1 MSKSSLQPA
10 NDVVESA
17 NQRESAAAVLL
28 KELDERQ
35 ESVMR
40 ELDDLNHNIEDL
52 IDSWQVQ
59 NKQEP
64 EQELLPDE
72 ASELNTT

>member
-1 MSKSSLQPA
+1 MSKSSLQQA
-10 NDVVESA
+10 SDVVESA

>member
-10 NDVVESA
+10 TDVVESA

-52 IDSWQVQ
+52 IESWQVQ

-72 ASELNTT
+72 TSL

>member
-1 MSKSSLQPA
+1 MSKSSLQQA
-10 NDVVESA
+10 SDVVESA

-35 ESVMR
+35 ESVLR
-40 ELDDLNHNIEDL
+40 ELDNLNHNIEDL
-52 IDSWQVQ
+52 IESWQVQ

-64 EQELLPDE
+64 EQELLPDDT
-72 ASELNTT
+72 SVKNTT

>member
-1 MSKSSLQPA
+1 
-10 NDVVESA
+10 
-17 NQRESAAAVLL
+17 
-28 KELDERQ
+28 
-35 ESVMR
+35 MR

>member
-1 MSKSSLQPA
+1 MSKSSLQQA
-10 NDVVESA
+10 SDVVESA

-35 ESVMR
+35 ESVLR
-40 ELDDLNHNIEDL
+40 ALDDLNHNIEDL
-52 IDSWQVQ
+52 IESWQVQ

-64 EQELLPDE
+64 EQELLPDDT
-72 ASELNTT
+72 SV

>member
-1 MSKSSLQPA
+1 MSKPSQPPA
-10 NDVVESA
+10 NDLVESA

-35 ESVMR
+35 ESVLQ

-52 IDSWQVQ
+52 IDSWQGQ

-64 EQELLPDE
+64 HQELPQDSTSSL
-72 ASELNTT
+72 STT